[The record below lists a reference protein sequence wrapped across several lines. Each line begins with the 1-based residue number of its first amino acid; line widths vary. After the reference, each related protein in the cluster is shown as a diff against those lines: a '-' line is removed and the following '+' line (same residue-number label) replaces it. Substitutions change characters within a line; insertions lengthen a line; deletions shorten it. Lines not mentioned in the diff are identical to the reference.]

1 MDKVVKIGLIGL
13 GTVGSG
19 VAHLLEH
26 NRGEILRKTGIELK
40 LAIACDIR
48 ADAFAEKNPAI
59 TYTKEWRDVIAD
71 PEVNTIIELIGG
83 TEPAYTIITESL
95 RAGKNV
101 VTANKKLL
109 AEKGRSIFDT
119 AAVSGKTIG
128 FEASVGGGIPCIRAL
143 NEGLVGNRILSLSGI
158 LNGTTNYIL
167 TRMEEESKAF
177 SDALR
182 DAQEKGFAEADPT
195 FDIEGYDAAHKICVI
210 STLAYGRWIDFSAIS
225 IQGITQISPLD
236 IHFAKEMGYAIKL
249 LGISKIVGD
258 EIDIRVHPAMIHQ
271 SHPLASVYNENNAI
285 TINGDMTGAVTL
297 HGKGAGSFPTA
308 SAVVSDL
315 IQIARGNISLPQTAA
330 FSEAKYLSSE
340 RRITRYY
347 MRLRTKDRPGILA
360 KIAGAFGKHGVS
372 IASVI
377 QKESNSEFVP
387 LLFMTHEAVENNILA
402 AIDEINGFEFVDGKA
417 TLIPVEDSFA
427 NR

>member
-1 MDKVVKIGLIGL
+1 MDKVVKIGIIGL
-13 GTVGSG
+13 GTVGNG
-19 VAHLLEH
+19 VVHLLQH
-26 NRGEILRKTGIELK
+26 NRDLIMRKTGIDLT
-40 LAIACDIR
+40 LSIVCDIR
-48 ADAFAEKNPAI
+48 ADALSDNNSSIA
-59 TYTKEWRDVIAD
+59 YTKDWRDVIAKGD
-71 PEVNTIIELIGG
+71 INTVVELIGG
-83 TEPAYTIITESL
+83 TEPANSIITEAL

-109 AEKGRSIFDT
+109 AEKGRSIFET
-119 AAVSGKTIG
+119 ARACGRTIG

-143 NEGLVGNRILSLSGI
+143 NEGMVGNRILSISGI

-167 TRMEEESKAF
+167 TRMEEDNKSFEE
-177 SDALR
+177 ALL
-182 DAQEKGFAEADPT
+182 DAQKKGFAERDPT
-195 FDIEGYDAAHKICVI
+195 FDVEGFDAAHKICVI
-210 STLAYGRWIDFSAIS
+210 SSLAYGRWIDFSALS
-225 IQGITQISPLD
+225 IQGITRISPLD

-249 LGISKIVGD
+249 LGISKIVGN
-258 EIDIRVHPAMIHQ
+258 EIDIRVHPAMIHR
-271 SHPLASVYNENNAI
+271 SHPLASVRNENNAI

-297 HGKGAGSFPTA
+297 LGKGAGSHPTA
-308 SAVVSDL
+308 SAIVSDL
-315 IQIARGNISLPQTAA
+315 VQIARGNISLPNTGA

-360 KIAGAFGKHGVS
+360 KISGAFGKHEVS

-377 QKESNSEFVP
+377 QKESSSEFVP
-387 LLFMTHEAVENNILA
+387 LLFMTHDAVENNILA
-402 AIDEINGFEFVDGKA
+402 AIDEINAFDFVDGKA

>member
-1 MDKVVKIGLIGL
+1 MDKVVKIGLVGL
-13 GTVGSG
+13 GTVGSS
-19 VAHLLEH
+19 VAHLLKH
-26 NRGEILRKTGIELK
+26 NREVIFRKTGIDLK
-40 LAIACDIR
+40 LVIACDIR
-48 ADAFAEKNPAI
+48 ENAIGEKNPDI
-59 TYTKEWRDVIAD
+59 TYTKDWRDLIVQ
-71 PEVNTIIELIGG
+71 PEINTVVELIGG
-83 TEPAYTIITESL
+83 TDPAYSIIIEAL

-109 AEKGRSIFDT
+109 AEKGRSIFDI
-119 AAVSGKTIG
+119 AATSGKTIG

-143 NEGLVGNRILSLSGI
+143 NEGLAGNRILSIAGI

-167 TRMEEESKAF
+167 TRMEEENKSF
-177 SDALR
+177 SDALL
-182 DAQEKGFAEADPT
+182 DAQNKGFAEADPT
-195 FDIEGYDAAHKICVI
+195 FDIEGFDAAHKICVI
-210 STLAYGRWIDFSAIS
+210 STLAYGKWIDFSAIS
-225 IQGITQISPLD
+225 IQGIAQISPID

-249 LGISKIVGD
+249 LGISKIAGD

-271 SHPLASVYNENNAI
+271 SHPLASVHNENNAI

-297 HGKGAGSFPTA
+297 HGKGAGGFPTA

-315 IQIARGNISLPQTAA
+315 IQIARGNISLPQTST

-347 MRLRTKDRPGILA
+347 MRLRTIDRPGILA
-360 KIAGAFGKHGVS
+360 KISGAFGKHDVS
-372 IASVI
+372 ISSVI
-377 QKESNSEFVP
+377 QKESNSEYVP
-387 LLFMTHEAVENNILA
+387 LLFMTHQAVENNILA